1 MISKFINREKEIE
14 ILEKEWIKGNSLII
28 IYGRRRI
35 GKTELIKQFIK
46 NKPHISYI
54 FPEAAK
60 QTQLNEFKQIVAFS
74 LKDEL
79 LTNIEITDWYSMFD
93 YLSRIIPDNYCLAL
107 DEFTFGIKSDR
118 KILSDLQRIW
128 DQKFKEKKI
137 TIILSG
143 SLLGMVHEDILSHT
157 SPLYGRRSRD
167 MLLEELSFWDSKKFM
182 DISTEEFVKFYLAL
196 GGVPEYLLAASDYK
210 KFDDFI
216 KEEFF
221 NKKGYF
227 YREIYFLLSQ
237 DFREIQTYFS
247 ILQAVAYGNTKPNEI
262 GNFIGKNTREIYPY
276 MENLIR
282 LGMVR
287 REETVIGKTSGL
299 YFLKECF
306 IDLWFNFVHKYR
318 GQIEMNESFTVNKR
332 ELDAYFGKRF
342 EQLAKEL
349 IIKKKPFEFQKIGG
363 WWHKDKEIDVVALNN
378 ETKEIAFFEVKWGDI
393 EIKAA
398 RNILN
403 ELKEKSKFVKWND
416 EKRREYYGIIAREIE
431 DKESL
436 IKGGFLVF
444 DLDDFAASGSA

>member
-1 MISKFINREKEIE
+1 M
-14 ILEKEWIKGNSLII
+14 
-28 IYGRRRI
+28 
-35 GKTELIKQFIK
+35 
-46 NKPHISYI
+46 
-54 FPEAAK
+54 
-60 QTQLNEFKQIVAFS
+60 
-74 LKDEL
+74 
-79 LTNIEITDWYSMFD
+79 
-93 YLSRIIPDNYCLAL
+93 
-107 DEFTFGIKSDR
+107 
-118 KILSDLQRIW
+118 
-128 DQKFKEKKI
+128 
-137 TIILSG
+137 
-143 SLLGMVHEDILSHT
+143 
-157 SPLYGRRSRD
+157 
-167 MLLEELSFWDSKKFM
+167 
-182 DISTEEFVKFYLAL
+182 
-196 GGVPEYLLAASDYK
+196 AASDYK